1 MTELTKAELLVMKSV
16 WELGDGASKI
26 DIEKQIEARFHKGWR
41 PTTVST
47 FLSHLRDKGY
57 VDFTRK
63 GRDCCYSSL
72 ISEEEYQEAQMKELF
87 EFWGKRNVGVALVN
101 FFEEQGI
108 EKEAAEKVKDL
119 IDGMDF

>member
-26 DIEKQIEARFHKGWR
+26 DIEKHIEARFHKGWR

-47 FLSHLRDKGY
+47 FLSHLRDKDY
-57 VDFTRK
+57 VDFERK

-72 ISEEEYQEAQMKELF
+72 ISEEEYQAAQMKELF
-87 EFWGKRNVGVALVN
+87 EFWGKQNVGVTLAT

-108 EKEAAEKVKDL
+108 DKETAKKVKDL
-119 IDGMDF
+119 IDELDF